1 MQARTLL
8 FLLGDANVA
17 RDKAPADDGGPQ
29 TKHFLSKAVHLH
41 AESVCPAEAAA
52 GPRRERAMFPPAF
65 QFTPLR
71 RPLPSSHT
79 FVSRIGLVFSRRD
92 EGLLIAPVRPAG
104 VLIRA
109 RPPQSNDNKKS

>member
-17 RDKAPADDGGPQ
+17 RDKAPADGCGRQ

-41 AESVCPAEAAA
+41 AESVRPAEAAA

-71 RPLPSSHT
+71 RPLPSTHT
-79 FVSRIGLVFSRRD
+79 FVSRIGSVF
-92 EGLLIAPVRPAG
+92 
-104 VLIRA
+104 
-109 RPPQSNDNKKS
+109 